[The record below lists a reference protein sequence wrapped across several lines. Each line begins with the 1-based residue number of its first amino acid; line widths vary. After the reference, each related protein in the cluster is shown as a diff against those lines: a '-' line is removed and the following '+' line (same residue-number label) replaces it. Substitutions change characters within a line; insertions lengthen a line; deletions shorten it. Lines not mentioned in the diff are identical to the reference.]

1 VHVTLHVHVHVHV
14 PMCDLLEAPLY
25 RALYRA
31 GRAGPLYTE
40 RGPSIPSGAPLY
52 RAGPLYTE
60 RGPSIPSGAPLYRAG
75 PVYAQH
81 MHILVHMH
89 MYVHV
94 SPCTMSSPM

>member
-52 RAGPLYTE
+52 RAGP
-60 RGPSIPSGAPLYRAG
+60 
-75 PVYAQH
+75 VYAQH
-81 MHILVHMH
+81 MHILMHMH